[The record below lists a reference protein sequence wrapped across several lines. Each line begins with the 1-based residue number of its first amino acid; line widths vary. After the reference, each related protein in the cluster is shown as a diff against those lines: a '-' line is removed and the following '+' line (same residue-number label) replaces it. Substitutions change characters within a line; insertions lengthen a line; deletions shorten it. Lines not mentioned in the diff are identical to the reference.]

1 MPSLPADRTKL
12 ALAQGNQVPS
22 VVIASAKNI
31 NAITEIYDTVDLLN
45 QNLLSYQ
52 SGSSRIIDGGSF
64 TDTAFVGTYDGGTF

>member
-12 ALAQGNQVPS
+12 ALAQNNQVPATT
-22 VVIASAKNI
+22 ASSSRNI